1 MKKSTL
7 SFLILAFCF
16 SVSCQTKQIV
26 RSNSKLALA
35 SNHVS
40 NQESLMAKDLP
51 KEIFGN
57 WYDKYGTL
65 MMIITPDYIINA
77 VQVWYYEDIKIL
89 DNSNYQIKF
98 TNRKVTDKLE
108 VLKLSGDSLT
118 IRTDRLLTFTK
129 GNVKDKTPV
138 FLKGNWS
145 NWSNEEVKLKISD
158 GFCKFGSDDDDFK
171 GLPIDHV
178 GGSRNPDDS
187 YWFFVL
193 YKDGMFVVSLASKKG
208 ENYIFNS
215 KDISL
220 GYFIKDKD

>member
-1 MKKSTL
+1 MKTTTL

-26 RSNSKLALA
+26 KSNSKLAIA
-35 SNHVS
+35 TNHLN
-40 NQESLMAKDLP
+40 NQELLMAKDLP

-65 MMIITPDYIINA
+65 MMIITPDYIVNA
-77 VQVWYYEDIKIL
+77 IQVWYYEDVKIL

-108 VLKLSGDSLT
+108 VLRLSNDSLT
-118 IRTDRLLTFTK
+118 IRTDRLLTFVK
-129 GNVKDKTPV
+129 GNVKDKVPA
-138 FLKGNWS
+138 FLKGSWS
-145 NWSNEEVKLKISD
+145 NWSNADIKLKVTD
-158 GFCKFGSDDDDFK
+158 GFCKFGPEEDNFK

-187 YWFFVL
+187 YWFFIL
-193 YKDGMFVVSLASKKG
+193 YKDGMYEVSLASKKG
-208 ENYIFNS
+208 ENYFFNS
-215 KDISL
+215 KGISL
-220 GYFIKDKD
+220 GYFTKDKN